1 MITKTIRGETMME
14 VLETVKKDLGSEAL
28 IISVRQIPGGP
39 AWQVWRKPVVEV
51 VAARLE
57 DGDHQASK
65 QNVENAQP
73 LLQKPAQPAKTPN
86 LGAMNVQAQ
95 MPRNKPQMAFESDDD
110 SMIEDEMPELENYYP
125 FGRRA
130 NSLPVAENPAP
141 KEATKQKPEGFAPY
155 TPPRIVNE
163 PKPVMVPVQNLVQV
177 APLPVQTPS
186 PNQPAVMEPA
196 AKPDNQEAELPPVLD
211 QMIQALRFQG
221 VEGSILKRVSKVCME
236 TLSPRVMQDERRVRE
251 CLHKQLE
258 ASIHIQK
265 ESSAALPKIIFLVG
279 SSGAGKTSTCAK
291 LAVHYTKNFHQK
303 VVWVCADTVRIGAIA
318 EARTYTDTIG
328 IPLRLAYTPED
339 LVTEIEQAS
348 GSADI
353 ILVDTPAFN
362 PRKEESIVDL
372 GALLTAVPKRTT
384 WMVIPSTAK
393 EIDLQNAISSLGP
406 FRPKAVILS
415 KLDETNSFSS
425 VFNLAARTQLP
436 FAYFTFG
443 RRVLNDIS
451 VANASQFIKALLD
464 ERFVA

>member
-1 MITKTIRGETMME
+1 MNEPRP
-14 VLETVKKDLGSEAL
+14 S
-28 IISVRQIPGGP
+28 P
-39 AWQVWRKPVVEV
+39 APVQAHVQPASLPPQPPQPPVSSTPVEV
-51 VAARLE
+51 VE
-57 DGDHQASK
+57 P
-65 QNVENAQP
+65 V
-73 LLQKPAQPAKTPN
+73 AKSTGEVDMPPM
-86 LGAMNVQAQ
+86 LGQ
-95 MPRNKPQMAFESDDD
+95 
-110 SMIEDEMPELENYYP
+110 MIE
-125 FGRRA
+125 
-130 NSLPVAENPAP
+130 
-141 KEATKQKPEGFAPY
+141 
-155 TPPRIVNE
+155 
-163 PKPVMVPVQNLVQV
+163 
-177 APLPVQTPS
+177 
-186 PNQPAVMEPA
+186 
-196 AKPDNQEAELPPVLD
+196 
-211 QMIQALRFQG
+211 ALRFQG
-221 VEGSILKRVSKVCME
+221 VEEAILKKVTRVSLD

-251 CLHKQLE
+251 FLHKQLE
-258 ASIHIQK
+258 ASIHILK
-265 ESSAALPKIIFLVG
+265 ESSSTLPQVIFLVG

-303 VVWVCADTVRIGAIA
+303 VVWICADTVRIGAIA

-339 LVTEIEQAS
+339 LISEIEQVR
-348 GSADI
+348 GEADI

-393 EIDLQNAISSLGP
+393 EIDLQNAISALGP
-406 FRPKAVILS
+406 FRPKAIIVS

-451 VANASQFIKALLD
+451 VANSNQFVKALLD